1 MLWVLTYLGTK
12 LMVKSIQF
20 AKRVLVTLWELY
32 QRKVWFDEKT
42 ANAICTAMGIKTEA
56 LSFLLENKKQI
67 IEIDDSDSDDEP
79 TESPQAIILDKV
91 RLNNK
96 ALHESLFFYLDSD
109 SFILGMQSEKLSST
123 NFMSCDGK
131 LMVAEALG
139 GRSEK
144 LNLQTLQSKVE
155 RDPIGYILE
164 VLLIHSQF
172 NSSLQLFQQ
181 AAMNFI
187 SVNGIIDSDL
197 TTVAS
202 DPTVA
207 EDLAERAMFLT
218 LVAPS
223 YPTLFFLADFPIRLV
238 YLLHSFAQFIPSM
251 SRFKLAHALILLV
264 NRQTVAIDE
273 TLPLLMEL
281 QTLGDKKLTRFVSQ
295 HLVVNIRRLKRPA
308 VIKTQKLQSVMFKM
322 LQEEN
327 EAVAKRVLVILWRL
341 YQRKVWFDEK
351 TANAICTAS
360 FHPALSLNIMILY
373 RHLSAS
379 RLRLYHSLQVV
390 EKDCDDSDS
399 DDELPHLKENH
410 RDLTMYQLRKLGNRL
425 PYNRKSLQKP
435 LAERINNDYYSP
447 LNHMI
452 DRQGF
457 AEKLFSCLQTYN
469 EESEVKMM
477 MLKFIARIVGRHK
490 LALLEFYPFPH
501 QQDVVNL
508 LAAVVEACHDEVFTA
523 GLNAVREIC
532 IRMPLVTTAISYSF
546 ENISI

>member
-79 TESPQAIILDKV
+79 TESPQAIILDK
-91 RLNNK
+91 
-96 ALHESLFFYLDSD
+96 
-109 SFILGMQSEKLSST
+109 SEKLSST

-360 FHPALSLNIMILY
+360 FHPALRWLKRIVMIQT
-373 RHLSAS
+373 A
-379 RLRLYHSLQVV
+379 
-390 EKDCDDSDS
+390 
-399 DDELPHLKENH
+399 
-410 RDLTMYQLRKLGNRL
+410 M
-425 PYNRKSLQKP
+425 
-435 LAERINNDYYSP
+435 
-447 LNHMI
+447 M
-452 DRQGF
+452 
-457 AEKLFSCLQTYN
+457 SCL
-469 EESEVKMM
+469 
-477 MLKFIARIVGRHK
+477 I
-490 LALLEFYPFPH
+490 
-501 QQDVVNL
+501 
-508 LAAVVEACHDEVFTA
+508 
-523 GLNAVREIC
+523 
-532 IRMPLVTTAISYSF
+532 
-546 ENISI
+546 